1 MGKELTE
8 RQAELLHDV
17 RLISEHRKA
26 VQAEE
31 KRLQSLQESA
41 IRAAAVEGV
50 QQRRLAQVS
59 ETTDSWISQITKKAV
74 RPWWVPDRAGEL
86 SPRDE
91 WHAWLSKHQPPD
103 HRSS

>member
-8 RQAELLHDV
+8 RQAEVLRDV
-17 RLISEHRKA
+17 RLLYERHKE

-31 KRLQSLQESA
+31 KQLFALLLSA

-50 QQRRLAQVS
+50 KQRQIALSIKVS
-59 ETTDSWISQITKKAV
+59 DSWVSQIIKKAV
-74 RPWWVPDRAGEL
+74 RPWWDADRAGGV

-91 WHAWLSKHQPPD
+91 WHAWLAEHQPPEPPQ
-103 HRSS
+103 